1 MSHPAPWYMAL
12 AATLGHPGY
21 VTLAEIR
28 QQEAREAR
36 AVAATAKWHR
46 SPAGLYWTTQYD
58 ARFTVIREHGR
69 RTWEIE
75 VWPLALSHPRYGRTQ
90 GGIKTLTEAKGLALA
105 MPCARCGLASP
116 LILMTRRMPARPSLA
131 HLVTERWRCMDTQTC
146 EAERGRI
153 TGQGDGPVIP
163 LPVPDEV
170 ARPRLEAIRASLRAE
185 NISYGELAELQGLA
199 AHIEPGDT
207 ELLEA
212 AGVPEFPEPAGLI
225 LHNPVTGQSVP
236 WTPDPASLEPDC
248 PNSLADRLEG
258 RDGR

>member
-1 MSHPAPWYMAL
+1 MNHPEAWYHKL
-12 AATLGHPGY
+12 AHDLGHDGY
-21 VTLAEIR
+21 VTLAEVR
-28 QQEAREAR
+28 QQEARDAR
-36 AVAATAKWHR
+36 QVADMARWHR
-46 SPAGLYWTTQYD
+46 SPVGLYWTVQD
-58 ARFTVIREHGR
+58 EARYTIIREHGK

-90 GGIKTLTEAKGLALA
+90 PGIRTLTEAKGLALA

-131 HLVTERWRCMDTQTC
+131 HLVTERWRCIDTQTC

-170 ARPRLEAIRASLRAE
+170 ARQRLEVIRVSLRAE
-185 NISYGELAELQGLA
+185 NISWGELAELQSLA

-207 ELLEA
+207 ELLEP

-225 LHNPVTGQSVP
+225 LHNPATSQSVP
-236 WTPDPASLEPDC
+236 WTPDPANLAPDC
-248 PNSLADRLEG
+248 PNSLADHLED
-258 RDGR
+258 RP